1 MLTGFVA
8 VVSAVEEEKLSG
20 KMVLPGSWHGNEV
33 VAKDGE
39 RWMALVEDQGGFDLR
54 EVVIAVEFVE
64 DAVLDTPP
72 GKTGRRVSVA
82 SGVEPLA
89 LLRSLPRLEP
99 GPVKTAVVDDRNF
112 NAGTPTG
119 LYFEGIVFELELKCD
134 EADYGKELAD
144 CPILLSGDGRQQE
157 LRSYPVFRPG
167 MVDQSI
173 ASEALPQVFWA
184 GDLDRDGRL
193 DLILDLTD
201 HYNVSA
207 PTLLL
212 SSPAKE
218 GELVAPVAVFITT
231 GC

>member
-8 VVSAVEEEKLSG
+8 VVSAIEEEKMSG
-20 KMVLPGSWHGNEV
+20 RMVLPGSWHGSEV

-72 GKTGRRVSVA
+72 AKTGKKVSVA
-82 SGVEPLA
+82 DGVEPLA
-89 LLRSLPRLEP
+89 LLRNLPRLEP
-99 GPVKTAVVDDRNF
+99 GRVKTSDILDRKF
-112 NAGTPTG
+112 NAGKPTG
-119 LYFEGIVFELELKCD
+119 LYFEGMMFELELKCD

-144 CPILLSGDGRQQE
+144 CPMLLSGDGRQQE
-157 LRSYPVFRPG
+157 LRSYPVSRPG
-167 MVDQSI
+167 TVDQSI
-173 ASEALPQVFWA
+173 ASEAFPQVFWA

-193 DLILDLTD
+193 DFILDLTD

-218 GELVAPVAVFITT
+218 GELVAPVAVFRTT